1 MDRTDIQIITALSS
15 LRAHTRPH
23 GGKCG
28 GEGDGGL
35 EAHEHL
41 DTSRP
46 ALQHHL
52 KLSCGQRRARSY
64 HPGRHPPPGPPAVH
78 GRELGRWGSRGLRA
92 AVAAAETRTQAA
104 PNAAAQPQRPAGRR
118 HGTPTRLG
126 RPCAAV
132 PPRPGGA
139 AAQKR
144 SQNRPQTRPHSSRSG
159 TTGTDAG
166 HVHSDGGRLAS
177 SRARHQYT
185 S

>member
-1 MDRTDIQIITALSS
+1 M
-15 LRAHTRPH
+15 
-23 GGKCG
+23 
-28 GEGDGGL
+28 
-35 EAHEHL
+35 
-41 DTSRP
+41 
-46 ALQHHL
+46 
-52 KLSCGQRRARSY
+52 
-64 HPGRHPPPGPPAVH
+64 
-78 GRELGRWGSRGLRA
+78 
-92 AVAAAETRTQAA
+92 AAAETRTQAA

-144 SQNRPQTRPHSSRSG
+144 SQKRPQTRPHSSRSG

-185 S
+185 SQGTCRSAQSARHAVRLLETVRSVQHVGEAKTRRKAPARRRRTCEHTRPGQRVAAPLDQPFGLISKRVLRGCSWPVGRCGRTCVPVHAEPV